1 VRVEAAAFE
10 LMAQLCIGSAK
21 GGRAVAG
28 AEDFQNCLDR
38 ALGVVSSIVSQTP
51 DSPADSLQDSVDD
64 DGGGAGSNTGEQE
77 GNADS
82 TSGEKDTVDVVA
94 EGKGAIRIEIDYV
107 QLVKSAFSYLSA
119 LIPNP
124 TVRGALLGSH
134 KFIMAASSLV
144 LEENFP
150 DLQFEAVRVIAKLA
164 PYSSLGGAL
173 SPDRVGD
180 LLQSALATES
190 CQHQSIRNPL
200 HVHAAEGI
208 QFVYDSLHE
217 SKQNSIL
224 QEVVTRYAIVLKSHS
239 LARTIVKGNDRPNGG
254 ELAYHLT
261 TIMMLANSKESVEQC
276 FDWQLLTY
284 LVNTIQWRYD
294 PKTVISEEEI
304 CFWDGTTT
312 QSLQILAQCL
322 WRENA
327 RLLKAGI
334 KMRNLKESVVMVARP
349 GKAPRKAVDFPSA
362 LAIAMKN
369 GEAASKL
376 AAQRILRCLNEDN

>member
-1 VRVEAAAFE
+1 
-10 LMAQLCIGSAK
+10 
-21 GGRAVAG
+21 
-28 AEDFQNCLDR
+28 
-38 ALGVVSSIVSQTP
+38 
-51 DSPADSLQDSVDD
+51 
-64 DGGGAGSNTGEQE
+64 
-77 GNADS
+77 
-82 TSGEKDTVDVVA
+82 
-94 EGKGAIRIEIDYV
+94 
-107 QLVKSAFSYLSA
+107 
-119 LIPNP
+119 
-124 TVRGALLGSH
+124 
-134 KFIMAASSLV
+134 
-144 LEENFP
+144 
-150 DLQFEAVRVIAKLA
+150 VRVIAKLA

-190 CQHQSIRNPL
+190 CNSL

-217 SKQNSIL
+217 SKQKSIL
-224 QEVVTRYAIVLKSHS
+224 QEVVTRYAKVLKSHS
-239 LARTIVKGNDRPNGG
+239 LARTIVKGNDIPNGG

-261 TIMMLANSKESVEQC
+261 TLMMLANSKESVEQC
-276 FDWQLLTY
+276 FDLQLLTY

-294 PKTVISEEEI
+294 PKTVISDEDI

-334 KMRNLKESVVMVARP
+334 KMRNLKETVVMVARP
-349 GKAPRKAVDFPSA
+349 GKAPRKAVDFASA
-362 LAIAMKN
+362 LGIAVKN

-376 AAQRILRCLNEDN
+376 AAQRILRCLNEEN